1 MKLGDRGGVAIKM
14 MKMHNIVNIFRNMR
28 MKRRMRELT
37 KGKGRTNIMEER
49 RESRENLIKAKENS
63 RKAFKIKT
71 ILCTF

>member
-1 MKLGDRGGVAIKM
+1 
-14 MKMHNIVNIFRNMR
+14 

-63 RKAFKIKT
+63 RMESAEVAGNHTRIY
-71 ILCTF
+71 C